1 MNIEITC
8 SRISTMP
15 GQRIGEHRANI
26 INATIEAPDEA
37 AQREMLALVDETVL
51 MAWMSE
57 RGLIV
62 TERKEVA

>member
-26 INATIEAPDEA
+26 INATIDAPDES
-37 AQREMLALVDETVL
+37 AQREMLALVDESVL
-51 MAWMSE
+51 MAWMAE
-57 RGLIV
+57 HGYMV
-62 TERKEVA
+62 TEDKAVA